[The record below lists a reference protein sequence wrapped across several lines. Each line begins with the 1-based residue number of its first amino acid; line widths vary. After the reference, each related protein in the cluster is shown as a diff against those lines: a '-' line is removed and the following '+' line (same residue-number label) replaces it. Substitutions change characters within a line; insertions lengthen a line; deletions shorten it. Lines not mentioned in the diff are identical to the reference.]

1 MQLTRIERMKKSVF
15 AVLASSLLA
24 TACAQLPQE
33 MDKFADNLRKIGK
46 TEPAPPSAQ
55 RTLDSS
61 APTAFSQS
69 GLAGVF
75 KNTSV
80 ADKWPRVAL
89 TIEKMPPD
97 AEAGWLV
104 SSSLPG
110 WGMTGN
116 LRGTAGGAPEARRT
130 VPPPEYCIT
139 VSAVIWS
146 DAKTSRQI
154 PATPYCGKD
163 FKLNE
168 ISNDYAYEIL
178 GWAQVPKADVK
189 NTGTARTKTS
199 LPPLKSFPPRSI
211 IVDNANSAAALMFA
225 HLLIAMGMD
234 LAVEPL
240 REYRLWVVATV
251 Q

>member
-1 MQLTRIERMKKSVF
+1 MKKSVL
-15 AVLASSLLA
+15 AILASSLLA

-33 MDKFADNLRKIGK
+33 MNKLADSLQKIGK
-46 TEPAPPSAQ
+46 PDPAPASAQ

-61 APTAFSQS
+61 TPTAFSQS
-69 GLAGVF
+69 ALAGVF

-89 TIEKMPPD
+89 TIEKMPPY
-97 AEAGWLV
+97 AEAGWAV
-104 SSSLPG
+104 SSALPD
-110 WGMTGN
+110 WGMTGSM
-116 LRGTAGGAPEARRT
+116 RGAAGGMPEARRV
-130 VPPPEYCIT
+130 VPPADYCIT

-154 PATPYCGKD
+154 PSTPYCGRD

-178 GWAQVPKADVK
+178 GWAQVPKGDVK
-189 NTGTARTKTS
+189 NTGTARTKGS
-199 LPPLKSFPPRSI
+199 SPPLKSFPPRSI
-211 IVDNANSAAALMFA
+211 IVDNANSAASLMFA

-240 REYRLWVVATV
+240 REYRLWVVATP